1 MFQKTIKS
9 VFYLLI
15 VIAICFV
22 LHLLIFTYLNIS
34 DANFKFTLLRL
45 YAFFTFFT
53 VVAEFVLQKIKQKNI
68 DLVGNVFLGISLT
81 KMMFCFIIGNF
92 ISNIPVQKNNFL
104 VMFFMFLCIETVSTI
119 KLLNNK

>member
-9 VFYLLI
+9 VFYLLLI
-15 VIAICFV
+15 IAICFA

-34 DANFKFTLLRL
+34 DANFKINLLQL

-53 VVAEFVLQKIKQKNI
+53 VLAEFVLQKIKQKNI

-81 KMMFCFIIGNF
+81 KMMFCFLIGNF
-92 ISNIPVQKNNFL
+92 ISNIPVEKSNFL
-104 VMFFMFLCIETVSTI
+104 VLFFMFLCLETVSTI

>member
-9 VFYLLI
+9 VCYLLL

-34 DANFKFTLLRL
+34 DANFKFTLLQL

-53 VVAEFVLQKIKQKNI
+53 VVSEFVLQKIKQKNI

-81 KMMFCFIIGNF
+81 KMMFCFIIGNY
-92 ISNIPVQKNNFL
+92 ISDIPVQKNNFL
-104 VMFFMFLCIETVSTI
+104 VLFFMFLSIETVSTI

>member
-22 LHLLIFTYLNIS
+22 LHLLIFTYLNLS
-34 DANFKFTLLRL
+34 DANFKFTLLQL

-53 VVAEFVLQKIKQKNI
+53 VVSEFVLQKIKQKNI

-81 KMMFCFIIGNF
+81 KMMFCFIIGNY

-104 VMFFMFLCIETVSTI
+104 VMFFIFLCIETVSTI